1 MTMKRFQITILLSF
15 LSISCSSCSKD
26 DHHNTGDSLLSKEY
40 DAVIGVL
47 APDTAVHFT
56 RGYPTEV
63 FVGRLIPTDIHNIFA
78 VEGMQDS
85 VLWKLM
91 VATRRWYVLYYEYDS
106 TAQVS
111 IQGINQNVQLT
122 YVGKGIYRDVS
133 QQLKVKSLE
142 TYTLTVNK
150 QDGRVFSSTTTVPGN
165 IKFDSLGHMSAERD
179 TFRVTPDTQKVWYY
193 DIKVS
198 TVTEPS
204 YCVLISRSDNFNFSV
219 SAYVFKDELKN
230 GVIFSDNTGGLPPPP
245 ISKVYVKVELR
256 SINYNLSIFERP
268 NQFSYSARFVI
279 RLDSL
284 DKLPIEQRS
293 NIVSSLEDDDVAGVF
308 GAYNATRKEYVVIDA
323 TAGAGKRR
331 NISHSKK

>member
-1 MTMKRFQITILLSF
+1 MSLKRFLLFIILPF
-15 LSISCSSCSKD
+15 IGISCSSCSKD
-26 DHHNTGDSLLSKEY
+26 DRHNIGDSLLSKEY

-63 FVGRLIPTDIHNIFA
+63 FVGRLIPTDIHNVFP

-111 IQGINQNVQLT
+111 IQGINQNVQLA
-122 YVGKGIYRDVS
+122 YVGKGIYRDVNR
-133 QQLKVKSLE
+133 QLKVYSQG
-142 TYTLTVNK
+142 TYTLIVNK
-150 QDGRVFSSTTTVPGN
+150 EDGRVFTSETTVPGN
-165 IKFDSLGHMSAERD
+165 IKFDSLGHINAEQD
-179 TFRVTPDTQKVWYY
+179 TFRVIPDTLKVWSY

-219 SAYVFKDELKN
+219 SGYGFKDELKN
-230 GVIFSDNTGGLPPPP
+230 VIIFRDNTNGLPPPP
-245 ISKVYVKVELR
+245 ISSVHVRAELR
-256 SINYNLSIFERP
+256 SINYDLSIFERP
-268 NQFSYSARFVI
+268 NQFSYTARFIV

-284 DKLPIEQRS
+284 SNFPIEQRS
-293 NIVSSLEDDDVAGVF
+293 NVVSSLEGDDVAGVF
-308 GAYNATRKEYVVIDA
+308 GAYSATRKEYVVIDA
-323 TAGAGKRR
+323 TAGTGKRMNLTQR
-331 NISHSKK
+331 KK

>member
-122 YVGKGIYRDVS
+122 YVGKGIYRDVN

-142 TYTLTVNK
+142 TYSIIVNK
-150 QDGRVFSSTTTVPGN
+150 DDGRTFTSTTTVPGD
-165 IKFDSLGHMSAERD
+165 ITIDSIGHSPAEKD
-179 TFRVTPDTQKVWYY
+179 TFAVMPNSNAEWSYPCK
-193 DIKVS
+193 IS
-198 TVTEPS
+198 TVTEPF
-204 YCVLISRSDNFNFSV
+204 YCISIVQWSNVLFQV
-219 SAYVFKDELKN
+219 YAYLFKDELAIWGSFLN
-230 GVIFSDNTGGLPPPP
+230 QTVAPPYPS
-245 ISKVYVKVELR
+245 ISKLNLKQEIRV
-256 SINYNLSIFERP
+256 INYDLSIFERP